1 MIIAVTVLSALCA
14 VVTAAYIFYRRQVG
28 GLCRQLRFINENKT
42 KMELTADLSAKE
54 LNELMCEM
62 NESIRR
68 FNDAECEFIRRDGCI
83 RETVANLS
91 HDIRTPL
98 TSLDGYFQ
106 LLNDPSLTDEK
117 RIRYISVIKSR
128 ISSLNSILDEL
139 FTYAKLQD
147 SNYGLAM
154 ERTGIT
160 SEVSEA
166 ALSFY
171 EDFTVTGIEPQVD
184 IPDEEIYISANREAL
199 SRILQNILKNALVH
213 GSEISISLR
222 VEGAE
227 ATFRCSNKVIGECS
241 ISPEQLFDRFYKADT
256 ARTEKGSGL
265 GLAIAKGLTEKMNG
279 CISADVSDGLF
290 TVSASFPI
298 II

>member
-1 MIIAVTVLSALCA
+1 MIIAVIILSVLCA
-14 VVTAAYIFYRRQVG
+14 AVTAAYIFYRRQVSR
-28 GLCRQLRFINENKT
+28 LCRQLRFINENKT
-42 KMELTADLSAKE
+42 KMELTADLNAKE
-54 LNELMCEM
+54 LNALMCEM
-62 NESIRR
+62 NRSIRR
-68 FNDAECEFIRRDGCI
+68 FNDAEREFIRRDGCI

-106 LLNDPSLTDEK
+106 LLNDPTLTDEK
-117 RIRYISVIKSR
+117 RTRYISVIKSR

-154 ERTGIT
+154 ERTSFT
-160 SEVSEA
+160 ATASDA

-171 EDFTVTGIEPQVD
+171 EDFKATGIEPQVD
-184 IPDEEIYISANREAL
+184 IPDDEIYISANREAL

-213 GSEISISLR
+213 GSEISISLHTDGGNA
-222 VEGAE
+222 V
-227 ATFRCSNKVIGECS
+227 FRCSNKVNGEFS

-256 ARTEKGSGL
+256 ARSEKGSGL

-279 CISADVSDGLF
+279 SISAQVSDGIF
-290 TVSASFPI
+290 TVTASFPI
-298 II
+298 I